1 MLLEVQSVTKR
12 FGGLVALKNVSLY
25 VNSQEIVGIIGPNGA
40 GKTTLFNVITGVYK
54 PDSGSVTFNGE
65 DITGLKPHEICARGI
80 ARTFQLTRPFNELT
94 VFENVLVGALLK
106 SKTLHEAEQKTIEI
120 LKSMGLLHRKD
131 VLSKD
136 LNIIERKRLEFA
148 RALATEPKL
157 LLLDEVMAGLRAS
170 EIVNIIEAIKEL
182 RSKGITIMIIEHVI
196 KGVMQVSDRVVVLHS
211 GEKIAE
217 GKPEEIQENKA
228 VRKAYLGEEYVS
240 A

>member
-1 MLLEVQSVTKR
+1 
-12 FGGLVALKNVSLY
+12 
-25 VNSQEIVGIIGPNGA
+25 
-40 GKTTLFNVITGVYK
+40 VITGVYK
-54 PDSGSVTFNGE
+54 PDSGSVIFNGE
-65 DITGLKPHEICARGI
+65 NITGLKPHEICARGI

-120 LKSMGLLHRKD
+120 LKFMGLLHRKD

-170 EIVNIIEAIKEL
+170 EIVNIIGAIKEL
-182 RSKGITIMIIEHVI
+182 HSRGITIMIIEHVI